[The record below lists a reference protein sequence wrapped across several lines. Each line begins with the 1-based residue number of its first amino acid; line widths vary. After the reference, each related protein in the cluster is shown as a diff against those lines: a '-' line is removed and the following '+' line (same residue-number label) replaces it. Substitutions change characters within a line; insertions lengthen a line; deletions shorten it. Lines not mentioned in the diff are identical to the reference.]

1 MLSKDQ
7 CSEMF
12 GRAET
17 MIAQQMI
24 GYTRKGYFLTISHG
38 KTEAGDVI
46 CVLLGGSVPYILRP
60 IDDSYILIG
69 EAYVHGI
76 MDGEVLE
83 AVSRQE
89 YALEWISLR

>member
-1 MLSKDQ
+1 
-7 CSEMF
+7 
-12 GRAET
+12 

-24 GYTRKGYFLTISHG
+24 GYTRRGYFLATSHG
-38 KTEAGDVI
+38 KIQAGDIV

-60 IDDSYILIG
+60 KDDYYILIG

-83 AVSRQE
+83 AVNRGE
-89 YALEWISLR
+89 YALEWISLE